1 MATHDYDIANQSG
14 ASFRADLNNAL
25 AAIVSQNSSATAPA
39 TTFAYQY
46 WVDTSASPALIK
58 QRNAANDGWITLAE
72 VDGQLLAKD
81 GTVSK
86 PGISFSSDANLGLR
100 RNSADT
106 LSIVTGGADRVTV
119 DSSGNL
125 GVGVTAPSTN
135 LHVEGSPNCTAQ
147 ITCGDGGNSILNLG
161 DTNDVDAGKILYNN
175 FNESLSF
182 WTNNSIRLTIDTDG
196 KCGIGTE
203 SPDELLHVAGNIKT
217 TGNIDIASGNIVNGS
232 PAIGT
237 SGFDLQNNGAHL
249 LGRNTADGNSALKVF
264 GGSGEFN
271 VKGNGDCQN
280 TNNTYT
286 VISDVKLK
294 ENIVDA
300 TSQWDDI
307 KGVRIRNYNLK
318 ASTGYSTHRQIGVVA
333 QELEAVCPGL
343 VKDSNDEDAD
353 GNVIGTTKTVLSSVL
368 YMKAVKALQEAMDR
382 IETLEAKVTA
392 LEAGN

>member
-25 AAIVSQNSSATAPA
+25 AAIVSQNSSATVPA

-81 GTVSK
+81 GTASK
-86 PGISFSSDANLGLR
+86 PGISFSSDTNLGLR

-125 GVGVTAPSTN
+125 GVGVTAPSTR
-135 LHVEGSPNCTAQ
+135 LHIQDGPNCTAQ
-147 ITCGDGGNSILNLG
+147 ITCEDGGNSIINLG
-161 DTNDVDAGKILYNN
+161 DTSDVNAGKIQYNN
-175 FNESLSF
+175 FDESLSF

-196 KCGIGTE
+196 KCGIGEE

-237 SGFDLQNNGAHL
+237 SGFDFQNDGAHKL
-249 LGRNTADGNSALKVF
+249 ARDTAVGNSVLKVM
-264 GGSGEFN
+264 GGSGELR
-271 VKGNGDCQN
+271 VKGDGDCEN
-280 TNNTYT
+280 TNGSYT
-286 VISDVKLK
+286 QISDVKLK

-300 TSQWDDI
+300 NSQWDDI
-307 KGVRIRNYNLK
+307 KEIRIRNYNLK

-333 QELEAVCPGL
+333 QELEQVCPEL
-343 VKDSNDEDAD
+343 VKNSNDEDAD
-353 GNVIGTTKTVLSSVL
+353 GNVIGTTKSVKLSVL
-368 YMKAVKALQEAMDR
+368 HTKAVKALQEAMDR
-382 IETLEAKVTA
+382 IETLEAKVAA